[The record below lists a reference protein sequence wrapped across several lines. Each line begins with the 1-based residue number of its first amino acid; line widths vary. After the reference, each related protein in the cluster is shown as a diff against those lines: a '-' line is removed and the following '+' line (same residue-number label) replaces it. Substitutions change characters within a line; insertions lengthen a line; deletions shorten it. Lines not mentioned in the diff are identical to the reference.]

1 VCATCSVSF
10 FYKVGETF
18 FLFLLLSSLLTFFF
32 PFSYKS
38 LFLMSVN
45 EQQQV
50 AAMHDVESK
59 YEPTHY
65 QNPPPVMTG
74 PTIANPGPLGLSSFA
89 LTTFVLSL
97 HNAGAGL
104 SASGPSNVVVG
115 LGFFYGGLV
124 QVSLRAFEK
133 KGVCIL
139 RPTLSLW

>member
-1 VCATCSVSF
+1 
-10 FYKVGETF
+10 
-18 FLFLLLSSLLTFFF
+18 
-32 PFSYKS
+32 
-38 LFLMSVN
+38 MSVN

-65 QNPPPVMTG
+65 QNPPPVMAA

-124 QVSLRAFEK
+124 QVSLQEGALRK
-133 KGVCIL
+133 KGGCWL
-139 RPTLSLW
+139 MPTLSLIFLVIAIGRYVGIQSK